1 MIGWQASSSNY
12 VAHELS
18 GKNNSNDIACRYS
31 KDHSAVIYRICK
43 LSLSPMRVYPLYYHC
58 SLLQPLV
65 TLLQSIPVM
74 TGSVYTIFSN
84 AMMTMTV
91 LMAVM
96 NRDVIQLVCCMYI
109 TAILLLY
116 TLSLM
121 IVYPLQ
127 FFYQ

>member
-43 LSLSPMRVYPLYYHC
+43 LSLSPMSVYPLYHG

-74 TGSVYTIFSN
+74 TGSVYTILTN

-96 NRDVIQLVCCMYI
+96 NRDVVRRKHDTCG
-109 TAILLLY
+109 
-116 TLSLM
+116 
-121 IVYPLQ
+121 
-127 FFYQ
+127 